1 MTEKIEAM
9 RKAARELLEE
19 GKVDMIIGYEKGS
32 MPLRSSPCFITD
44 PKDVDRF
51 NWGPSCGIN
60 LAKYL
65 KGKDGK
71 IGIIAKGCDSRSVV
85 LLISENQINEENI
98 TVIGLPCEGVINR
111 KKIEDT
117 LGGKEI
123 TEAVI
128 EGDKIHLKGRDFEK
142 SLPLEEYLSDSCK
155 YCKHPN
161 PVIHDVLIGEPVS
174 EKQIES
180 YPDVEELDAMTPEER
195 YSFFVNELGDC
206 IRCYSCRNVCPSC
219 YCKECFVDATMPQ
232 WFGKTTDLSDT
243 MIFHIVR
250 SLHMAGRCVDCGACT
265 RACPMGINLRY
276 LLSVAEKVIKD
287 RFDYEAGVDMKQS
300 PVMGIYDKEDSDDFI
315 R

>member
-1 MTEKIEAM
+1 LTEKIEAM
-9 RKAARELLEE
+9 RKAARALLEE
-19 GKVDMIIGYEKGS
+19 GKVDLVIGYEEGS
-32 MPLRSSPCFITD
+32 MPLSSSPCFITD
-44 PKDVDRF
+44 LEDVDRLT
-51 NWGPSCGIN
+51 WDPSCGIN
-60 LAKYL
+60 LANYL
-65 KGKDGK
+65 KDKEGK
-71 IGIIAKGCDSRSVV
+71 IGIIVKGCDSRSTV
-85 LLISENQINEENI
+85 LLISENQIDEENI

-111 KKIEDT
+111 RKIEKT
-117 LGGKEI
+117 LGGKDI

-128 EGDKIHLKGRDFEK
+128 TGDKIHIKGRGFEK
-142 SLPLEEYLSDSCK
+142 TLPLEEYLSDSCK
-155 YCKHPN
+155 YCRHPN
-161 PVIHDVLIGEPVS
+161 PVVHDILIGEPVP
-174 EKQIES
+174 EKQMEN

-195 YSFFVNELGDC
+195 YRFFVNELGDC

-243 MIFHIVR
+243 MIYHIVR

-287 RFDYEAGVDMKQS
+287 RFDYEAGLNIEQD